1 MDLSL
6 RYISTMEHNGV
17 NYLPPRPLGIGVPE
31 SAHLHFALSA
41 AQATEAV
48 KYVSYTGSKQYLN

>member
-31 SAHLHFALSA
+31 SAHLHFALGNRGC
-41 AQATEAV
+41 EIR
-48 KYVSYTGSKQYLN
+48 